1 MTQITLSDDQT
12 RQLSEASAPIVFV
25 DSRGRKLGE
34 LSSVDRDT
42 SEETIS
48 DEELAEIKRRM
59 ASPGP
64 GYTTKE
70 VLAHLHSLGTA
81 K

>member
-34 LSSVDRDT
+34 LSSVNRST
-42 SEETIS
+42 SEDTIS

-59 ASPGP
+59 ANDDGTR
-64 GYTTKE
+64 YTTAQ
-70 VLAHLHSLGTA
+70 VLQYLRDLAPE
-81 K
+81 